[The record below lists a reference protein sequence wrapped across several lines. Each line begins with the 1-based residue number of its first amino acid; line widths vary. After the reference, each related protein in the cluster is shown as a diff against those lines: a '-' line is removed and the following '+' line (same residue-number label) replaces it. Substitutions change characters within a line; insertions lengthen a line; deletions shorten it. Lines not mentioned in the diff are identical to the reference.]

1 MVCCASVVGVG
12 RGIGRQKVSDT
23 CEVWPPSAPNV
34 GTCNRDKKK
43 LTHWRWDWVRA
54 KCAKVYLG
62 IVFDGVNRIL
72 FAVAV
77 RKI

>member
-1 MVCCASVVGVG
+1 M
-12 RGIGRQKVSDT
+12 SDT

-43 LTHWRWDWVRA
+43 LTQHQFTAGGGIGSGQNVPRSS
-54 KCAKVYLG
+54 VYLG
-62 IVFDGVNRIL
+62 IVFEGVNRIL